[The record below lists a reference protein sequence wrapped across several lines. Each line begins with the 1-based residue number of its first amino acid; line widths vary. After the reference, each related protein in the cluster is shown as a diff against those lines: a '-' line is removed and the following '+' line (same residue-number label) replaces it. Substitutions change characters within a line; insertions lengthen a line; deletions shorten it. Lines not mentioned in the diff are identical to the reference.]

1 MNISHKTLFSNNY
14 LKEKRQFYEKIGNR
28 YYHAYTK
35 YQKKYPDNKD
45 YKKRVISWL
54 FSKDEET
61 RMLLC
66 SVENKKYSKFINEAY
81 NQYKKKPSVKI
92 YLKDDEDDD
101 KAKLLYN
108 NNIKINRNDNFHN
121 YYRMQNDFL
130 KEVIFYQCES
140 PINDYD
146 KYCSYFTFSHILKIN
161 QLTFTNFCDEYSNN
175 DFLKNPP
182 KLKKDEQNKN
192 FNIYFEFPKWLTENN
207 ISDDDD
213 NCFNCSETNL
223 NLYYSLPK
231 LILALL
237 EQVLSVRYIIYND
250 TNNLQEILSSVYLYE
265 LFKKRNKIILYLT
278 PKQTKFS
285 FLYFK
290 IDELVK
296 KLHSDKILEKF
307 ISKNNTEEEGLFNYM
322 IFNIEDDVNTNI
334 LEGNRFFSNFLRK
347 NEPKNF
353 IEYFMFLPISKIY
366 TYEDFYF
373 RGIFERI
380 YETYL
385 NQTYEDLIFSDEK
398 KLKKEEKRKKNK
410 WLKL

>member
-146 KYCSYFTFSHILKIN
+146 KYCSYLTFSHILKIN
-161 QLTFTNFCDEYSNN
+161 QLTFTNF
-175 DFLKNPP
+175 
-182 KLKKDEQNKN
+182 
-192 FNIYFEFPKWLTENN
+192 
-207 ISDDDD
+207 
-213 NCFNCSETNL
+213 
-223 NLYYSLPK
+223 
-231 LILALL
+231 
-237 EQVLSVRYIIYND
+237 
-250 TNNLQEILSSVYLYE
+250 
-265 LFKKRNKIILYLT
+265 
-278 PKQTKFS
+278 
-285 FLYFK
+285 
-290 IDELVK
+290 
-296 KLHSDKILEKF
+296 
-307 ISKNNTEEEGLFNYM
+307 
-322 IFNIEDDVNTNI
+322 
-334 LEGNRFFSNFLRK
+334 
-347 NEPKNF
+347 
-353 IEYFMFLPISKIY
+353 
-366 TYEDFYF
+366 
-373 RGIFERI
+373 
-380 YETYL
+380 
-385 NQTYEDLIFSDEK
+385 
-398 KLKKEEKRKKNK
+398 
-410 WLKL
+410 